1 MINLMFGMIFDKEYP
16 SKIDELNNRYND
28 KCRITET
35 YSSMRYGDT
44 KLPTARPDFR
54 LKQITWDE
62 LEWYIK
68 ELNKYNIEFNYTM
81 NGVDI
86 GDLKTFDN
94 NLPDFINSVK
104 RLESI
109 GVKRFTIAHPLI
121 VEIATKHTNVPIE
134 LSTIMHIDSLQI
146 IKVWRDISKNIDKIC
161 LNLYKNRDIG
171 FVKRM
176 NEVCDKYNMKLEVMA
191 NEFCNI
197 SGAPCEGIY
206 RDSCYLLHCKNQ
218 EENDAKKFGNY
229 PWGRC
234 IVSRGYDS
242 VAWLNAKTI
251 PPNDIIKYKQN
262 TNVNN
267 FKITCRTAP
276 MEFAL
281 FLAENYLSCK
291 YDGLLAG
298 LWLHLQGST
307 IASRKNFERLQK
319 MYDVVPISCQKMSE
333 LNEIIYKNSN
343 GEFVKEKMTF
353 FDRYFNDQAY
363 VCDEYEDVDKKD
375 EDLREW
381 EDNYVYKWS
390 KIANLMN
397 D

>member
-1 MINLMFGMIFDKEYP
+1 
-16 SKIDELNNRYND
+16 
-28 KCRITET
+28 
-35 YSSMRYGDT
+35 
-44 KLPTARPDFR
+44 
-54 LKQITWDE
+54 
-62 LEWYIK
+62 
-68 ELNKYNIEFNYTM
+68 
-81 NGVDI
+81 
-86 GDLKTFDN
+86 
-94 NLPDFINSVK
+94 
-104 RLESI
+104 
-109 GVKRFTIAHPLI
+109 
-121 VEIATKHTNVPIE
+121 
-134 LSTIMHIDSLQI
+134 
-146 IKVWRDISKNIDKIC
+146 
-161 LNLYKNRDIG
+161 
-171 FVKRM
+171 
-176 NEVCDKYNMKLEVMA
+176 
-191 NEFCNI
+191 
-197 SGAPCEGIY
+197 
-206 RDSCYLLHCKNQ
+206 
-218 EENDAKKFGNY
+218 
-229 PWGRC
+229 
-234 IVSRGYDS
+234 
-242 VAWLNAKTI
+242 
-251 PPNDIIKYKQN
+251 
-262 TNVNN
+262 
-267 FKITCRTAP
+267 

>member
-16 SKIDELNNRYND
+16 SKIDELNNKYNN

-54 LKQITWDE
+54 LKDVSWTD
-62 LEWYIK
+62 LEWYVK
-68 ELNKYNIEFNYTM
+68 ELAKYNIEFNYTM
-81 NGVDI
+81 NGIDI
-86 GDLKTFDN
+86 GDLKTFDA
-94 NLPDFINSVK
+94 NLPDFISSIK

-121 VEIATKHTNVPIE
+121 VEIVTKNTNVPIE
-134 LSTIMHIDSLQI
+134 LSTIMHIDSLQVVKI
-146 IKVWRDISKNIDKIC
+146 WRDISKNVDKIC

-171 FVKRM
+171 FVSKM
-176 NEVCDKYNMKLEVMA
+176 NELCNKYNIKLEVMA

-197 SGAPCEGIY
+197 SGAPCKGIY

-218 EENDAKKFGNY
+218 NELDAKKFGNY

-234 IVSRGYDS
+234 ILSRGYDS
-242 VAWLNAKTI
+242 ASWLNAKTV
-251 PPNDIIKYKQN
+251 PPNDILKYEKH
-262 TNVNN
+262 TGVNN

-281 FLAENYLSCK
+281 FLAESYLSCN

-319 MYDVVPISCQKMSE
+319 MYDVVPISCKKMSE
-333 LNEIIYKNSN
+333 PQELIYKNSKN
-343 GEFVKEKMTF
+343 EWVKEKITF
-353 FDRYFNDQAY
+353 FDRYFNDPEF
-363 VCDEYEDVDKKD
+363 VSDEYENVDKPD
-375 EDLREW
+375 SDLKSW
-381 EDNYVYKWS
+381 EDNYISKWVQFATID
-390 KIANLMN
+390 K
-397 D
+397 